1 MWKRCHVLLTV
12 LYPSQVLM
20 LSPLPE
26 YNEGKIFCSYEQF
39 DTDDITTLFEPVE
52 VHEQIEV
59 DYILPPST
67 ELREIPSAAVRIHIR
82 TQWGKITPFLS
93 INSIEFD
100 TWNTFVKK
108 MRFWKCDFCEK
119 CDF

>member
-93 INSIEFD
+93 INSIEFG

-108 MRFWKCDFCEK
+108 WDFEKCDFCEK

>member
-1 MWKRCHVLLTV
+1 
-12 LYPSQVLM
+12 M

-82 TQWGKITPFLS
+82 TQWGQ
-93 INSIEFD
+93 NH
-100 TWNTFVKK
+100 TFFIHK
-108 MRFWKCDFCEK
+108 FN
-119 CDF
+119 